1 MAENVSNEIA
11 WSCDFLLVI
20 MVLLGV
26 EEHVHLHGSEP
37 FSLVRIAFFPWL
49 YILEAKVVVSCTC
62 EQSRGPVVG
71 VVAIDYKLF
80 HSS

>member
-20 MVLLGV
+20 MILLAV

-37 FSLVRIAFFPWL
+37 FSLVRIAFFPL
-49 YILEAKVVVSCTC
+49 VINF
-62 EQSRGPVVG
+62 GG
-71 VVAIDYKLF
+71 
-80 HSS
+80 